1 MASVSGATSS
11 LGNTSLRGYGGF
23 ASGIDRDSIIEQMT
37 AGTQSKIT
45 SQQNKMTKMSWKQE
59 SYQSVSS
66 KILELQDNY
75 MSYASGANLKD
86 PMFFAKNQITALGHE
101 DVTKFVSAT
110 GTSNML
116 DYLSI
121 LGVQQMASSATLVS
135 SSKGTSSIQTKIT
148 EASMKDP
155 VFKSSLLQD
164 RQLVFGTYD
173 TVEKKFNASGIFKF
187 PTSYT
192 DVDENDKDITVDID
206 YTVELTDANGN
217 DIIVD
222 AATGKTAGQELAE
235 HLNKALSKSGIKSG
249 DDNISDVMEFVYAD
263 GKMQLKEKAGK
274 STNLVIHSASSAL
287 KALGYNSEEADGTAK
302 NASDGISLEE
312 LGKNQNKFTD
322 TYVSRS
328 NMVQYLAG
336 KKLSIS
342 FGGQTKQIELVKA
355 GETFANDLDADGN
368 EIAGSG
374 FKKLKDTIQQRLD
387 REFGADNIE
396 VKVGADGGL
405 EFGVH
410 PNASANQSLVI
421 NSDYAEVRNV
431 LGIKKGASNKLN
443 MSGSIADNVEKLIT
457 KLDGE
462 TDEDLAD
469 RRAKFIAN
477 LDKEGDGGGLVING
491 IKIAGVNS
499 NTSLNDMME
508 KINNNKDVGV
518 KASYL
523 SGTNQFVLVASET
536 GSGRQIDLENASAA
550 IFGAIKDTAGNYTN
564 GNFIKGENAKIL
576 VNYGNGVKTMVES
589 SSNTFDLEGLR
600 VTVSGVFGD
609 VKDVNGTWE
618 SDTSRAVTFNAKADV
633 DGVTE
638 NVKKFVEAYNEMIKE
653 VNSQVTTRPN
663 KSYGPLTEAQKEE
676 MSEKSIE
683 NWEKKAKEGLL
694 YNDSTMRSLSMDLQN
709 LLTQMLASGVTK
721 EDMDKIGL
729 SISEDYLDGGTIVFD
744 EAKFKSAM
752 TSEPE
757 KVSNF
762 FTGGGSVSKGFS
774 KIAEET
780 MSVYATRFAS
790 KNGNSY
796 GRLIEEAG
804 SEKIPSSISNNQIA
818 RQLKEMQEVLE
829 TLRTRLQK
837 EQDRY
842 ISQFTTMETMIN
854 QMNGQASYLAQF
866 QV

>member
-45 SQQNKMTKMSWKQE
+45 NQQNKMTKMSWKQE

-101 DVTKFVSAT
+101 DVKKFVSAT

-173 TVEKKFNASGIFKF
+173 TVENKFNASGIFKF

-192 DVDENDKDITVDID
+192 DVDENGKDITVDID
-206 YTVELTDANGN
+206 YTVELTDADGN
-217 DIIVD
+217 DIVD
-222 AATGKTAGQELAE
+222 ATTGKTTGQKLAE
-235 HLNKALSKSGIKSG
+235 HLNKALAKSGIKSG
-249 DDNISDVMEFVYAD
+249 DDKISDVMEFVYAD

-312 LGKNQNKFTD
+312 LGKNQNKFSD

-355 GETFANDLDADGN
+355 GETFANDLDENNN

-387 REFGADNIE
+387 REFGTENIE

-443 MSGSIADNVEKLIT
+443 MSGSIADNVEKLIPA
-457 KLDGE
+457 LDGE
-462 TDEDLAD
+462 SPFDTLLRREKFLAD
-469 RRAKFIAN
+469 LN
-477 LDKEGDGGGLVING
+477 LHGLVINDVKIEG
-491 IKIAGVNS
+491 INS
-499 NTSLNDMME
+499 ETSLTDMME

-536 GSGRQIDLENASAA
+536 GSGRQIDLKGVSAS
-550 IFGAIKDTAGNYTN
+550 IFGAAMDVDGNYTD

-694 YNDSTMRSLSMDLQN
+694 YNDSTMRSLSMDLQS
-709 LLTQMLASGVTK
+709 LLTQMMSNGVTK
-721 EDMDKIGL
+721 EDMDKIGI

-762 FTGGGSVSKGFS
+762 FTGGGSVTKGFS

-780 MSVYATRFAS
+780 LSVYATRFAS

-818 RQLKEMQEVLE
+818 RQLKEMQEVID
-829 TLRTRLQK
+829 TLKTRLQK